1 MRKWTTVLTGVMSA
15 LALGLATL
23 LPISPGLALAQ
34 QNCASTYVVKTG
46 DTLFSISLGF
56 APVTWQMIAQANNL
70 TDPNHILVGQSLCI
84 PAAATTPGAATPTK
98 TPAATPTPTKAPATP
113 TAGPTPTAAPPTAT
127 PVPVTIPVFSIK
139 AVTRDTNVTIA
150 GQNFPA
156 GATFTAHMGA
166 YGTLAANGPQVG
178 TAKVNADGTIAG
190 TFNIP
195 AEFKGA
201 SLIAI
206 RLDGPGGWYSYNW
219 FWNYTATVP

>member
-1 MRKWTTVLTGVMSA
+1 MQNWTTAVSA
-15 LALGLATL
+15 ALSAVALGLAAL
-23 LPISPGLALAQ
+23 FPASPGLALAQ

-70 TDPNHILVGQSLCI
+70 ADPNHILVGQSLCI
-84 PAAATTPGAATPTK
+84 PAANTTPV
-98 TPAATPTPTKAPATP
+98 AATPTPTKPAATP
-113 TAGPTPTAAPPTAT
+113 TPAPTKPAATPTTAPVAATAT
-127 PVPVTIPVFSIK
+127 PVPITIPVFTIK

-150 GQNFPA
+150 GQHFPPSS
-156 GATFTAHMGA
+156 TFTVRMGA
-166 YGTLAANGPQVG
+166 FGTLAATGPQAG
-178 TAKVNADGTIAG
+178 TVKTNADGTVSG